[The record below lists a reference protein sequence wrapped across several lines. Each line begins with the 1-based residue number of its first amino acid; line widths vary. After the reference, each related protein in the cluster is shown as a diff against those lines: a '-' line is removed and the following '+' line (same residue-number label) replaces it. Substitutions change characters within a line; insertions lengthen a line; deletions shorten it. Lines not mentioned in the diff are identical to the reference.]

1 METNKKILTKEEY
14 ISNHSFLSFTRV
26 SKFLKCEASAAAG
39 FRKPSTTSM
48 LVGSYVDAY
57 ISDEFDEF
65 RNEHP
70 EIFNS
75 RTGELKS
82 DFKKAEEII
91 NIIKLDDTLQEFLK
105 GEKQKIM
112 VGEIDGVPFKIKMDV
127 YNEGVRIVDVKIM
140 ANFNKVWSDVQNKY
154 CNFIEAYD
162 YDIELAIFQEIVR
175 QNTGK
180 VLPCYIASVTKEE
193 YPDKGIFQFPQE
205 DLDEALRIVRTRL
218 PRIRKILNGEIEP
231 ERCEKCEYC
240 KLTKK
245 VQVLSTRF
253 VGFSG
258 DQLREEGIECND
270 SKIKIKDK
278 GGY

>member
-1 METNKKILTKEEY
+1 METNVILNKEDY
-14 ISNHSFLSFTRV
+14 IHNHTFLSFTRF
-26 SKFLKCEASAAAG
+26 SKFLKCEACAAAG
-39 FRKPSTTSM
+39 FRTPATTSM

-57 ISDEFDEF
+57 ISEEFEEF

-75 RTGELKS
+75 RTGELKA

-105 GEKQKIM
+105 GDKQKIM
-112 VGEIDGVPFKIKMDV
+112 TGEIGGIPFKIKMDV

-140 ANFNKVWSDVQNKY
+140 SNFNKVWSDVQNKY

-180 VLPCYIASVTKEE
+180 LLPCYILSVTKEE
-193 YPDKGIFQFPQE
+193 YPDRGVFEFPQE
-205 DLDEALRIVRTRL
+205 DLDEALRIVKTRL
-218 PRIRKILNGEIEP
+218 GRIKKILDGQIEP

-240 KLTKK
+240 KMTKK
-245 VQVLSTRF
+245 VRVLSTRF

-258 DQLREEGIECND
+258 DQLREEGIDCND
-270 SKIKIKDK
+270 SKIQIKNK
-278 GGY
+278 

>member
-1 METNKKILTKEEY
+1 METNKTILSKEEY
-14 ISNHSFLSFTRV
+14 IKNHDFLSFTRFRN
-26 SKFLKCEASAAAG
+26 FLKCEASAAAG

-75 RTGELKS
+75 RTGELKA

-91 NIIKLDDTLQEFLK
+91 NIIKVDETMQQFLQ

-112 VGEIDGVPFKIKMDV
+112 TGEIDGVPFKIKMDI

-175 QNTGK
+175 QNTG
-180 VLPCYIASVTKEE
+180 VLPPCFILSVTKEE
-193 YPDKGIFQFPQE
+193 VPDKGVFQFPQE
-205 DLDEALRIVRTRL
+205 DLDEALRIVRNRL
-218 PRIRKILNGEIEP
+218 PRIKKILNGEIEP

-245 VQVLSTRF
+245 VKILSTRY
-253 VGFSG
+253 VGFNG
-258 DQLREEGIECND
+258 NQLREEGIDCND
-270 SKIKIKDK
+270 SKIVIKNK
-278 GGY
+278 

>member
-1 METNKKILTKEEY
+1 METNKTILSKEEY
-14 ISNHSFLSFTRV
+14 INNHDLLSFTRF
-26 SKFLKCEASAAAG
+26 SKFLKCEASAAVG
-39 FRKPSTTSM
+39 YRTPTTTSM

-57 ISDEFDEF
+57 ISEEFEEF

-75 RTGELKS
+75 RTGELKA

-91 NIIKLDDTLQEFLK
+91 NIIKVDETMQQFLQ

-112 VGEIDGVPFKIKMDV
+112 TGEICGVPFKIKMDV
-127 YNEGVRIVDVKIM
+127 YNEGNYISDLKIM

-180 VLPCYIASVTKEE
+180 LLPCFIVSVTKEE
-193 YPDKGIFQFPQE
+193 VPDKGVFQFPQE
-205 DLDEALRIVRTRL
+205 DLDEALRIVRNRL
-218 PRIRKILNGEIEP
+218 PRIKKILNGEIEP

-245 VQVLSTRF
+245 VKILSTRY
-253 VGFSG
+253 VGFDG
-258 DQLREEGIECND
+258 NQLREEGIDCND
-270 SKIKIKDK
+270 SKIVIKNK
-278 GGY
+278 